1 MTVGKGSC
9 LPWDLP
15 RFLTAGQLP
24 PIGVRYRLATRYEKL
39 APATPNYLREKIN
52 IFDAELDDR
61 FIEFPKVSTAGYV
74 LNGEP

>member
-9 LPWDLP
+9 LPWDLS

-24 PIGVRYRLATRYEKL
+24 PIGVRRYRLATRYEKL
-39 APATPNYLREKIN
+39 ATATPSCLGEKIN

-61 FIEFPKVSTAGYV
+61 FIE
-74 LNGEP
+74 LL